1 MECLHSCFNQVPF
14 WLITFLVLVT
24 VSWSSILV
32 PFPLTWWFRSTL
44 SSAIFHCVRSSLLS
58 VEDRRL
64 FHRHCSLLRAKEA
77 RRWIT
82 PTCVILSDDC
92 NEIGLRWN
100 RFLSCSATEL
110 WNINVRWQWNR
121 TEEIERWVGRSGR
134 ASVQATLRDLREHPP
149 SRYSMIEREIETWL
163 LDWYLLEIQH
173 RSKYESLTTDWIEQ
187 ELHIAHVK
195 SGSFNMRPGGKFA
208 IFHGSVWS
216 FTSCNRKCSGV
227 ILLSYSTIPF
237 SLCIFFPSPPHS
249 V

>member
-134 ASVQATLRDLREHPP
+134 ASIQATLRDVHQNLGMNAVAGR
-149 SRYSMIEREIETWL
+149 
-163 LDWYLLEIQH
+163 
-173 RSKYESLTTDWIEQ
+173 
-187 ELHIAHVK
+187 
-195 SGSFNMRPGGKFA
+195 
-208 IFHGSVWS
+208 
-216 FTSCNRKCSGV
+216 RKIDYFV
-227 ILLSYSTIPF
+227 MN
-237 SLCIFFPSPPHS
+237 